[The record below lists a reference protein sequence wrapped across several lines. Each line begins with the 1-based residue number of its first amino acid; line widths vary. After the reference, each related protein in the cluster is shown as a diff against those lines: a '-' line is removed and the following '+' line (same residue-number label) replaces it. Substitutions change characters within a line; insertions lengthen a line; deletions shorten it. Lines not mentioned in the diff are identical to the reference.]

1 MKTSIVTTTIHKPVL
16 LKDYCQ
22 NARDFGHKDVNF
34 IVIGDKKTP
43 SEVALFCRELQKT
56 YGYEVFYYGIQEQLE
71 LLKDFPALL
80 EYLPFNSIQ
89 RRNIGLLQAYR
100 LGSEVIITIDDD
112 NFLIEGQDFIGSHS
126 IIMEEKEFD
135 CISSSSGWFNVCE
148 MLKDENDLPFYHR
161 GFPLGKRWLQSQIR
175 REKRRGKIVVNAGLW
190 LDDPDIDA
198 LTRINLP
205 IKAKQMSQ
213 EYGKGIALGSDTWSP
228 FNSQN
233 TALRREVIPAY
244 FLSPVI
250 GRYDDIWASYIVK
263 RIANQLGHY
272 IHFGLPLVRQQRNP
286 HNLWKD
292 FDQERLGME
301 TTDMFVETLNNL
313 KLTGK
318 NYQECFAEIWE
329 GLRQNSFSPGNFVE
343 GLEVWSDTFK
353 KL

>member
-1 MKTSIVTTTIHKPVL
+1 MKTSIVTTTIHKPLL
-16 LKDYCQ
+16 LKEYCQ
-22 NARDFGHKDVNF
+22 NARDFGHKDLNF

-56 YGYEVFYYGIQEQLE
+56 YGYEVLYYGIEEQLE
-71 LLKDFPALL
+71 LLKDFPSLG
-80 EYLPFNSIQ
+80 EHLPFNSIQ

-100 LGSEVIITIDDD
+100 LGSEIIITIDDD
-112 NFLIEGQDFIGSHS
+112 NFLIEGQDFIGYHS
-126 IIMEEKEFD
+126 IIMKEEEFD
-135 CISSSSGWFNVCE
+135 CITSSSGWFNVCE
-148 MLKDENDLPFYHR
+148 MLKNENNFPFYHR
-161 GFPLGKRWLQSQIR
+161 GFPLEKRWLPSQIY
-175 REKRRGKIVVNAGLW
+175 KGKKRGKIAVNAGLW
-190 LDDPDIDA
+190 LGDPDIDA

-205 IKAKQMSQ
+205 IKAKQMSG
-213 EYGKGIALGSDTWSP
+213 EYGEGIALGAETWSP

-244 FLSPVI
+244 FLSPAI

-263 RIANQLGHY
+263 KIANHLGHY

-301 TTDMFVETLNNL
+301 TTDAFVETLNNL
-313 KLTGK
+313 KLTGQ
-318 NYQECFAEIWE
+318 NYRDCFMEIWE
-329 GLRQNSFSPGNFVE
+329 GLNQNSFLPGNFVT
-343 GLEVWSDTFK
+343 GLKVWTDTFK